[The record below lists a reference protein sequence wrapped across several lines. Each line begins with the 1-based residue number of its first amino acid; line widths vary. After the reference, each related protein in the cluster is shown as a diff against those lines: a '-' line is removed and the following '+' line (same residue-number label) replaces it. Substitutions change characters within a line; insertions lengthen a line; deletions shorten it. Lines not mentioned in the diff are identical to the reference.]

1 MPYSFD
7 PKDDV
12 EVQWKKWQ
20 EHNPPESFT
29 RIDEKKLRE
38 KTIEEL
44 TYVSAMDVKE
54 YTLFQK
60 WCEVQDKFPTEIV
73 NDLWEGEK
81 KVLKDEK
88 QRRAIEEI
96 KSNKFQLHKIIIST

>member
-1 MPYSFD
+1 MSYSFD

-12 EVQWKKWQ
+12 ETQWKKWQ

-29 RIDEKKLRE
+29 HVDEKELCE

-54 YTLFQK
+54 YTLFKSGVKCKINFLQK
-60 WCEVQDKFPTEIV
+60 
-73 NDLWEGEK
+73 
-81 KVLKDEK
+81 
-88 QRRAIEEI
+88 
-96 KSNKFQLHKIIIST
+96 S